1 MALARPW
8 ALIALLS
15 PEQACRPT
23 ALALGSFDGVH
34 AGHRHVI
41 ARAVAMAAGPPALVP
56 TVLSFW
62 PHPREVLAGEP
73 RLRLDLPNEKLSV
86 LGPLG
91 IEQLV
96 LVPFDLQLAA
106 LSPEQFV
113 QQVLRDQLQA
123 GAVVIGENFRFGNR
137 RSGGPEDLQRL
148 GAACGGCQSGS
159 FRQSPPPRP
168 AADRAAPAAQTALAS
183 GLLAANQRAPAPT
196 ARCPTAP
203 AR

>member
-106 LSPEQFV
+106 LTPEQFV
-113 QQVLRDQLQA
+113 QQVLRDQLKA

-137 RSGGPEDLQRL
+137 RSGGPIASAARWCAAAAW
-148 GAACGGCQSGS
+148 GAAWAG
-159 FRQSPPPRP
+159 PPPICKWM
-168 AADRAAPAAQTALAS
+168 
-183 GLLAANQRAPAPT
+183 AANACLRRAFMPPGPGA
-196 ARCPTAP
+196 ARASRRCL
-203 AR
+203 R

>member
-73 RLRLDLPNEKLSV
+73 RSAAGFAGRKAQRA
-86 LGPLG
+86 GALG

-137 RSGGPEDLQRL
+137 RSGGRRTCSAWAP
-148 GAACGGCQSGS
+148 
-159 FRQSPPPRP
+159 P
-168 AADRAAPAAQTALAS
+168 AAWRWRCCRCWMKAAAATAAAAS
-183 GLLAANQRAPAPT
+183 
-196 ARCPTAP
+196 ARP
-203 AR
+203 

>member
-62 PHPREVLAGEP
+62 PQR
-73 RLRLDLPNEKLSV
+73 
-86 LGPLG
+86 
-91 IEQLV
+91 
-96 LVPFDLQLAA
+96 
-106 LSPEQFV
+106 
-113 QQVLRDQLQA
+113 A
-123 GAVVIGENFRFGNR
+123 GAIGH
-137 RSGGPEDLQRL
+137 
-148 GAACGGCQSGS
+148 
-159 FRQSPPPRP
+159 
-168 AADRAAPAAQTALAS
+168 
-183 GLLAANQRAPAPT
+183 
-196 ARCPTAP
+196 
-203 AR
+203 

>member
-41 ARAVAMAAGPPALVP
+41 ARAVAMAAGPQALVP

-123 GAVVIGENFRFGNR
+123 RLTGQHLTRV
-137 RSGGPEDLQRL
+137 GPEREN
-148 GAACGGCQSGS
+148 GGHQSRRTSCHRHGTRDHVAVPS
-159 FRQSPPPRP
+159 VH
-168 AADRAAPAAQTALAS
+168 AIKTAE
-183 GLLAANQRAPAPT
+183 R
-196 ARCPTAP
+196 
-203 AR
+203 

>member
-1 MALARPW
+1 MALARIP
-8 ALIALLS
+8 ALIALHN
-15 PEQACRPT
+15 PQNAATPT

-34 AGHRHVI
+34 AGHRQVI
-41 ARAVAMAAGPPALVP
+41 AAAVAAAAASPAPLVP

-73 RLRLDLPNEKLSV
+73 RLRLDLPGEKLSV

-137 RSGGPEDLQRL
+137 RSGGP
-148 GAACGGCQSGS
+148 
-159 FRQSPPPRP
+159 RP
-168 AADRAAPAAQTALAS
+168 AALGRRLRHGGGGAAAA
-183 GLLAANQRAPAPT
+183 G
-196 ARCPTAP
+196 
-203 AR
+203 

>member
-41 ARAVAMAAGPPALVP
+41 ARAVAMAADPPALVP

-148 GAACGGCQSGS
+148 GAACGMAVEVLPLLDEGGS
-159 FRQSPPPRP
+159 RYSSSRCLLYTSPSPR
-168 AADRAAPAAQTALAS
+168 DS
-183 GLLAANQRAPAPT
+183 
-196 ARCPTAP
+196 
-203 AR
+203 